1 MQTIL
6 GAGGAIGKLLAKEL
20 LKYSPRVR
28 LVSRTPVRVNEN
40 DELLAGSLLDPELTD
55 HAVRGS
61 DIVYLMAGLEYKA
74 KVWEE
79 QWPQIMENTIE
90 ACKKYD
96 AKLVFF
102 DNVYMYDKNALS
114 NMTEDTRIDP
124 CSRKG
129 KVRARLDAMIMDE
142 VKNGNLKAMI
152 VRSADFYGPGVETSA
167 VMETV
172 YKNLK
177 KGKKAMWMGDPSK
190 IHSCTYVPDAA
201 KATALLAS
209 EPECFNEVWHLPTYQ
224 GKITGKEWIQLFAKE
239 MDKEPKYSVL
249 SQGLINFLGIFNSM
263 LRELGEMVYQFD
275 RDYFFNSSKF
285 NNRFPE
291 FQVTSPEAGVKA
303 VVEEG
308 NRN

>member
-20 LKYSPRVR
+20 LTYSPRVR
-28 LVSRTPVRVNEN
+28 LVSRTPLRVNKN
-40 DELLAGSLLDPELTD
+40 DELLAGSLLDPDLMD

-74 KVWEE
+74 KIWEE
-79 QWPQIMENTIE
+79 QWPQIMENTID
-90 ACKKYD
+90 ACKKYE

-167 VMETV
+167 LMETV

-177 KGKKAMWMGDPSK
+177 KGKKAMWMGDPTR

-201 KATALLAS
+201 KATAILAN

-224 GKITGKEWIQLFAKE
+224 GKITGKEWINLFAKE
-239 MDKEPKYSVL
+239 LNVDPQYSPL
-249 SQGLINFLGIFNSM
+249 SKGLISFLGIFNSL
-263 LRELGEMVYQFD
+263 LRELGEMMYQFD

-308 NRN
+308 NRK

>member
-20 LKYSPRVR
+20 LKYSPRLR
-28 LVSRTPVRVNEN
+28 LVSRTPVRVNDD
-40 DELLAGSLLDPELTD
+40 DELLAGSLIDPDLVD

-61 DIVYLMAGLEYKA
+61 EIVYLMAGLEYKA
-74 KVWEE
+74 SVWEE

-114 NMTEDTRIDP
+114 DMTEDSRINP
-124 CSRKG
+124 SSRKG

-167 VMETV
+167 IMETV
-172 YKNLK
+172 YKNFK
-177 KGKKAMWMGDPSK
+177 KGKKAMWMGDPFK

-201 KATALLAS
+201 KATALLAN

-224 GKITGKEWIQLFAKE
+224 GKITGRDWINLFAKNMNVE
-239 MDKEPKYSVL
+239 AKFSPL
-249 SQGLINFLGIFNSM
+249 STGLVKFLGIFNSL
-263 LRELGEMVYQFD
+263 LRELGEMMYQFD
-275 RDYFFNSSKF
+275 RDYFFNCSKF
-285 NNRFPE
+285 SNRFPG
-291 FQVTSPEAGVKA
+291 FTITTPEEGVKA
-303 VVEEG
+303 VVEAGYRE
-308 NRN
+308 